1 LHLTAHRHRSFYDGE
16 SEPKKRFGIEDV
28 LQRVRKVESAETDI
42 TRHQLLRNGIE
53 LINGTARFLPDP
65 SMKMVA
71 VLSNDS
77 YDTPTDTKRH
87 TSADI
92 CKRYVCFRPDEY
104 CGDA

>member
-1 LHLTAHRHRSFYDGE
+1 
-16 SEPKKRFGIEDV
+16 
-28 LQRVRKVESAETDI
+28 
-42 TRHQLLRNGIE
+42 
-53 LINGTARFLPDP
+53 
-65 SMKMVA
+65 VA